1 VAGLVLRDDGL
12 RADFVSALA
21 DALPVTESGADE
33 IEDALRGVSANAGT
47 IGIISLITL
56 LWTASGMMG
65 AIRGSL
71 DSIDP
76 DTPPRPF
83 ARGKVVDLIMLA
95 GAAVLLSAS
104 AGLTVATRVARDE
117 VTDSVGFSGLLY
129 DVLREVVPIGVGTGL
144 LVLLLRYAPSGAPR
158 TRDIWPAAVVGSLL
172 LWGLS
177 VGFASFID
185 AFGRYN
191 VVYGSLAA
199 VVVFLFFVYLAA
211 NIVLLT
217 AAFAAEWR
225 GVRTEEPGTGPPGP
239 GIWTEILTFLR
250 GLWVPETRQREPED

>member
-1 VAGLVLRDDGL
+1 MSTALRSLYVDVAGRPWTERRPGVFWKVLWEDGEHK
-12 RADFVSALA
+12 A
-21 DALPVTESGADE
+21 
-33 IEDALRGVSANAGT
+33 
-47 IGIISLITL
+47 
-56 LWTASGMMG
+56 
-65 AIRGSL
+65 
-71 DSIDP
+71 
-76 DTPPRPF
+76 
-83 ARGKVVDLIMLA
+83 
-95 GAAVLLSAS
+95 
-104 AGLTVATRVARDE
+104 
-117 VTDSVGFSGLLY
+117 
-129 DVLREVVPIGVGTGL
+129 L
-144 LVLLLRYAPSGAPR
+144 LVRYAPSGAPR
-158 TRDIWPAAVVGSLL
+158 TRDIWPTALVGAVL

-239 GIWTEILTFLR
+239 GIWTELLTFLR
-250 GLWVPETRQREPED
+250 GLWVPETRQRGPED